1 MRAGALTG
9 QRLEA
14 DTIGFE
20 AGGLGTSAAIFTVVK
35 IHIKQGVE
43 PGTVLRVGPSAD

>member
-1 MRAGALTG
+1 MRAGVLTG
-9 QRLEA
+9 QQLEA
-14 DTIGFE
+14 AAMGFE
-20 AGGLGTSAAIFTVVK
+20 AGGLGTSAAVFTVVK